1 MARYSITSIDNSSIG
16 AGGSSSKRGE
26 FDDADAA
33 LAHAEQLVNGALERL
48 LPTANDAHDLMTR
61 YMVRGSEVPMI
72 YGEPRVAFHA
82 FQYARTRATAL
93 FSTAALTA
101 STEAGNRPEQQEPT

>member
-1 MARYSITSIDNSSIG
+1 MARYSITSIDNCSIG

-26 FDDADAA
+26 YDDADAA
-33 LAHAEQLVNGALERL
+33 LARAEQLVNGALTDL
-48 LPTANDAHDLMTR
+48 LPSASNAHELMAH

-82 FQYARTRATAL
+82 FQYARTRANEL
-93 FSTAALTA
+93 FATAAA
-101 STEAGNRPEQQEPT
+101 VGRSIDQP